1 MGSFV
6 GKNNVDI
13 QLGKV
18 VYCKQKTIIK
28 PYFIITPVIKFDI
41 FHKEK
46 KQFTRT
52 GSTLPIYIRTS
63 AKYHCV
69 TLKVGVF

>member
-6 GKNNVDI
+6 GENNLDI

-18 VYCKQKTIIK
+18 VYCKQQTIIK
-28 PYFIITPVIKFDI
+28 PNFITTLVIKFDI
-41 FHKEK
+41 FHK
-46 KQFTRT
+46 KQLTPT
-52 GSTLPIYIRTS
+52 GSALAMCIRTS

-69 TLKVGVF
+69 PLKVPVF